1 MTVNDGRMTNLEQ
14 RARIGKIFA
23 RWHLGG
29 DATSVWNFCA
39 RFSDVISRGSQ
50 LWRCKM
56 STVFSG

>member
-14 RARIGKIFA
+14 RARIGKIFT

-39 RFSDVISRGSQ
+39 RFSEVISRGSQ
-50 LWRCKM
+50 LWCRKR
-56 STVFSG
+56 SAVFSG